1 MKINAERLQ
10 KSMEEM
16 ARIGATPGGGV
27 HRLTLTDADREAR
40 DLFKGWA
47 GEAGLAVSV
56 DEMGNM
62 FARREG
68 SENSAAPVMAGSHL
82 DSVPNGGRFDG
93 SLGVLGALEAVR
105 SLNDQSV
112 STRRPIEIVNWTNEE
127 GPRFPPSMLGSGVFA
142 GAFGRDFAYEVR
154 DSDEKRFVDELERIG
169 YRGEVPCRPR
179 PIAAY
184 LELHVEQGPALIAQ
198 GARIGIVEGIQGLTW
213 MRAVMTGER
222 DHAGPTPMN
231 TRRDALVGAARAILA
246 IRGISGEIAG
256 LVATV
261 GEMSVAPGA
270 INVIPGRAE
279 FSVDI
284 RHREESSLKRAEEAV
299 RAAVR
304 EAAEGE
310 NLDLEIIPLGGST
323 PIAFDPGVTGAIEAA
338 CEAGGHSRLRLWSAA
353 GHDARYA
360 ADLCPSAM
368 IFVPSVGGKSHA
380 EDELT
385 TWEDTARGTEVLAG
399 ALLALADKD

>member
-1 MKINAERLQ
+1 LEIDAARLQ
-10 KSMEEM
+10 ENMEEM

-27 HRLTLTDADREAR
+27 HRLTLTDEDREAR

-68 SENSAAPVMAGSHL
+68 SENSAPPVMAGSHL

-93 SLGVLGALEAVR
+93 ALGVLGALEAVR
-105 SLNDQSV
+105 SLNDQNI

-142 GAFGRDFAYEVR
+142 GAFERDFAYAVQ
-154 DSDEKRFVDELERIG
+154 DAGGKRFVDELDRIG

-179 PIAAY
+179 PLAAY
-184 LELHVEQGPALIAQ
+184 LELHVEQGPALIAG
-198 GARIGIVEGIQGLTW
+198 GAQIGIVEGIQGLTW
-213 MRAVMTGER
+213 MRAKMAGER
-222 DHAGPTPMN
+222 DHAGPTPMD
-231 TRRDALVGAARAILA
+231 TRRDALVGAARAIVA
-246 IRGISGEIAG
+246 IRGIAGEIAG

-261 GEMSVAPGA
+261 GEMSVSPGA
-270 INVIPGRAE
+270 INVIPGLAE

-284 RHREESSLKRAEEAV
+284 RHREAGTLKRAEEAA
-299 RAAVR
+299 RAALR

-310 NLDLEIIPLGGST
+310 HLELEIIPLGGCT
-323 PIAFDPGVTGAIEAA
+323 PIAFDPGVTGAIER
-338 CEAGGHSRLRLWSAA
+338 GGPRRALRGRPVPL
-353 GHDARYA
+353 GHDLRAQ
-360 ADLCPSAM
+360 P
-368 IFVPSVGGKSHA
+368 GGQKPR
-380 EDELT
+380 
-385 TWEDTARGTEVLAG
+385 RG
-399 ALLALADKD
+399 